1 MTKLYEIETKITI
14 FGITS
19 SGSEWHL
26 NKSNRALTKTNEATD
41 LIEISWQ
48 WILSKENNAYTSEK

>member
-1 MTKLYEIETKITI
+1 MTKLYEIETKLQI

-26 NKSNRALTKTNEATD
+26 NESNRALAKTNEATD
-41 LIEISWQ
+41 LIE
-48 WILSKENNAYTSEK
+48 TS